1 MCMQSNVSTYIS
13 KSVVPK
19 ILCLHTDVDYRK
31 NLIPKI
37 LCLHTDVDYRKNLIK
52 SPKLAI

>member
-1 MCMQSNVSTYIS
+1 MQPNDSTYIS
-13 KSVVPK
+13 NSVV
-19 ILCLHTDVDYRK
+19 
-31 NLIPKI
+31 PKI

>member
-1 MCMQSNVSTYIS
+1 MQSNVSTYIS
-13 KSVVPK
+13 KLVV
-19 ILCLHTDVDYRK
+19 
-31 NLIPKI
+31 PKI